1 MLISHVLL
9 MMFDWI
15 VIDTPQT
22 RLIDAIKLSAKTMFR
37 DGALFTFLMIYVRFW
52 WIFLFFGFFDFYIC
66 TAMAYFYYQYCAS
79 NPKQPKKEEEKGVE
93 EKKQQILESDDE
105 CLSHNEKIQEQKEY
119 IKEKIEGNE

>member
-66 TAMAYFYYQYCAS
+66 TAMAYFYYQYCAT
-79 NPKQPKKEEEKGVE
+79 NPKQPKKEEVSVFGSCTF
-93 EKKQQILESDDE
+93 LFAGD
-105 CLSHNEKIQEQKEY
+105 LNALPTTL
-119 IKEKIEGNE
+119 